1 MNTYMYLIRGIA
13 FTIGLGCIIQAAT
26 FLLPSS
32 MVSIETA
39 SEDAVLSMMN
49 AIFQEMERPLEV
61 NAVALLDRGV

>member
-13 FTIGLGCIIQAAT
+13 FTIGLGWIIQAAT